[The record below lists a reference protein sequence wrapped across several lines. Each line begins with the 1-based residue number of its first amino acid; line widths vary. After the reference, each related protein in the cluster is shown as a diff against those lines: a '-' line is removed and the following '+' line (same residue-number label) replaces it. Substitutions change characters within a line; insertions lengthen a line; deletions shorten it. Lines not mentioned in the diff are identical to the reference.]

1 MKAKL
6 LFGLISMALI
16 SSSCATYKA
25 HNVNISTKE
34 IKHIDKNTT
43 NVFLIGDVG
52 KPEED
57 GSAPKTLLNLQN
69 QFEKADKDDFLLFLG
84 DNIYPRGIPLKND
97 KAIKAA
103 EHALKLQLDVAKTFP
118 GSVYF
123 IPGNHDWY
131 SGLKGLKEQ
140 EKMVEDALGKNTFQP
155 ENGCPIEKINI
166 SDDIVMLIVDSH
178 WYVTNW
184 NNHPTIND
192 DCEIKTRADF
202 LDEFRGEIKKARGK
216 ITLVAIH
223 HPMFSNGPHNGRYG
237 VKENMKPIPVLGT
250 LKNILRTS
258 TGIVN
263 ADFSN
268 PFYNDLRK
276 NLIASAQQNENVIFL
291 SGHEH
296 NLQYLEYDNV
306 PQIVSGSGSKTTPLR
321 IRNSDNYGHA
331 IPGYAVL
338 NIGND
343 KAVDVQ
349 FFNSTSEEVE
359 FYKQIKQPE
368 QIPETEYA
376 EITSDSVSASIYSKE
391 DTTKSEFYKFL
402 WGDRYRDEYST
413 NVKAKVANLDT
424 LMGGLK
430 PFRKGGGTQSKT
442 LHLKASNGKRYV
454 MRAMKKQA
462 DQFMQSAIL
471 KDQYVEGQF
480 TETASED
487 LLEDIFA
494 GAYPY
499 APFTVG
505 PLSDAINLAHLNPK
519 LYYIPKQS
527 ALGSYNDDFGNELY
541 LFEEHPSDGHNELAS
556 GNFTGEIVSTVD
568 MLQEVL
574 SDESKV
580 IDEKEFIKA
589 RLFDMLIGDAD
600 RHQDQWRW
608 LVYEDNDKTIYK
620 PLPRD
625 RDFVFSKVSDGFLFG
640 AAVKLIPDARKFR
653 KYEADLKDVKGFNVS
668 GFSLDVA
675 FIPESSKLD
684 WDEQVQL
691 IQSQITDAV
700 INDAFDDLPKELDK
714 QSIIEIKNILKD
726 RRANLQKI
734 SDRYVKLISKY
745 AVVTGTN
752 KDDYIHVKALE
763 KGKVGVSL
771 YRKKDD
777 TIKDRFHYKIY
788 DPKSTKE
795 IWIYGLDD
803 DDSFEVEGKISKIK
817 VRFIGGQNN
826 DDYNVG
832 NGKNIVIYD
841 YKSKKNDLS
850 QAKKARIKLTDDYNT
865 NVYDYR
871 KIKNNINQI
880 IPTLGAN
887 PDDGLKLGLTNT
899 YTVYGFERNP
909 FTSQH
914 QLKASYYFATDGYEL
929 NYKSEF
935 ANVIGNLNFG
945 FQAHFQSPN
954 YSVNFFGYGNET
966 ENDDDDLGLDY
977 NRVKTRIF
985 RLSPQLIWNSKRGSL
1000 IHFGFSYEVNEI
1012 HNTDNRFVSDN
1023 NLLPENIFDEEHFG
1037 GVNAAYNYT
1046 NYDNKAYP
1054 TNGMHI
1060 SVETGYKNN
1069 LEVSDRSFGYLITD
1083 LGFARKLNP
1092 SGQLV
1097 FATKL
1102 KSHLNFGDGFE
1113 FYQAASIG
1121 GLDGLR
1127 GYRNQRFTGK
1137 NAFYQNTD
1145 IRYSFNR
1152 MKTNLIPVKLGVY
1165 GGFDYGRVWLEEDTS
1180 EKWHNAYGG
1189 GFFINAV
1196 DLVSANLGVFN
1207 STDGVRVAFGLGF
1220 DF

>member
-1 MKAKL
+1 MNKKL
-6 LFGLISMALI
+6 LLGLFSIGI
-16 SSSCATYKA
+16 IVSSCATFNPY
-25 HNVNISTKE
+25 NVNTSDKTL
-34 IKHIDKNTT
+34 KHIDNNTT

-52 KPEED
+52 LPEAD
-57 GSAPKTLLNLQN
+57 GTAPKPLLKLQQ
-69 QFEKADKDDFLLFLG
+69 QFGKADKDDVLLFLG
-84 DNIYPRGIPLKND
+84 DNIYPKGIPLKNK

-103 EHALKLQLDVAKTFP
+103 EHALNLQLEVAKTFP

-123 IPGNHDWY
+123 LPGNHDWY
-131 SGLKGLKEQ
+131 SGLKGLKRQ
-140 EKMVEDALGKNTFQP
+140 EKLVEDALGKNTFQP
-155 ENGCPIEKINI
+155 ENGCPIEKVNL
-166 SDDIVMLIVDSH
+166 SDDTVMLIVDSH
-178 WYVTNW
+178 WYITNW

-192 DCEIKTRADF
+192 DCEIKSRADF
-202 LDEFRGEIKKARGK
+202 LDEFRSEIKKARGK

-223 HPMFSNGPHNGRYG
+223 HPMYSNGPHNGRYG
-237 VKENMKPIPVLGT
+237 VKENMSPLPILGT
-250 LKNILRTS
+250 LKNVLRTT

-263 ADFSN
+263 ADLSN
-268 PFYNDLRK
+268 QFYNDLRK
-276 NLIASAQQNENVIFL
+276 NLVVAAQQNENVIFL

-296 NLQYLEYDNV
+296 NLQYLEVDNV
-306 PQIVSGSGSKTTPLR
+306 NQIVSGSGSKRTPVR
-321 IRNSDNYGHA
+321 MRNPNNYGHSV
-331 IPGYAVL
+331 PGYAVL
-338 NIGND
+338 NIGKN

-349 FFNSTSEEVE
+349 FFNSDAEEVE

-368 QIPETEYA
+368 QVSEINYPEM
-376 EITSDSVSASIYSKE
+376 TSDSVSTSIYSKE
-391 DTTKSEFYKFL
+391 DTDKSGFYKFL
-402 WGDRYRDEYST
+402 WGERYRDDYST
-413 NVKAKVANLDT
+413 TVKAKVANLDT

-442 LHLKASNGKRYV
+442 LHLKDTEGKRYV

-462 DQFMQSAIL
+462 DQFMQAAIF

-480 TETASED
+480 TDTTSED

-499 APFTVG
+499 APFTLAT
-505 PLSDAINLAHLNPK
+505 LSEAINLPHLNPK
-519 LYYIPKQS
+519 LYYIPKQN
-527 ALGSYNDDFGNELY
+527 ALGLHNEDFGDELY
-541 LFEEHPSDGHNELAS
+541 LFEEHPSDGHTHLGT

-568 MLQEVL
+568 MLNDVL
-574 SDESKV
+574 SDESKI

-589 RLFDMLIGDAD
+589 RLFDMLIGDPD

-608 LVYEDNDKTIYK
+608 LVYENKGKTIYK

-625 RDFVFSKVSDGFLFG
+625 RDFAFSKVSDGFLFG
-640 AAVKLIPDARKFR
+640 TAVKIIPTARKYR
-653 KYEADLKDVKGFNVS
+653 KYESDLKDVKGFNVS

-675 FIPESSKLD
+675 FIAEANKLD
-684 WDEQVQL
+684 WDKQVQY

-700 INDAFDDLPKELDK
+700 IDKAFENLPKEID
-714 QSIIEIKNILKD
+714 INNAVAIKKILKD

-734 SDRYVKLISKY
+734 SDRYLKLLQKY
-745 AVVTGTN
+745 AVITGTH
-752 KDDYIHVKALE
+752 KDDYINVKALE
-763 KGKVGVSL
+763 SGTVEVSL

-777 TIKDRFHYKIY
+777 TIKDRFHHKIY
-788 DPKSTKE
+788 DPKATKE

-826 DDYNVG
+826 DDYKIEH
-832 NGKNIVIYD
+832 GKNIVIYD
-841 YKSKKNDLS
+841 YKSKKNDLE
-850 QAKKARIKLTDDYNT
+850 QAKKARIKLTDDYDT

-871 KIKNNINQI
+871 KLRNNVNQI
-880 IPTLGAN
+880 SPIVGAN
-887 PDDGLKLGLTNT
+887 PDDGLKLGFSNT
-899 YTVYGFERNP
+899 YTTYGFERNP

-914 QLKASYYFATDGYEL
+914 QVKAAYYFATDGYEL
-929 NYKSEF
+929 NYKGEF

-945 FQAHFQSPN
+945 FQAYFQSPN

-966 ENDDDDLGLDY
+966 ENYDDDLGLDY

-1000 IHFGFSYEVNEI
+1000 IHFGLSYEVNEI

-1023 NLLPENIFDEEHFG
+1023 DLLPENIFDEEHFG
-1037 GVNAAYNYT
+1037 GVNAKYDYY

-1060 SVETGYKNN
+1060 SIETGYKNN
-1069 LEVSDRSFGYLITD
+1069 LEVSGRSFGYLITD
-1083 LGFARKLNP
+1083 LGFARQLNP
-1092 SGQLV
+1092 SGRLV

-1102 KSHLNFGDGFE
+1102 KGHLNFGDGFE

-1145 IRYSFNR
+1145 LRYSFNR
-1152 MKTNLIPVKLGVY
+1152 MKTQLVPIKLGIY
-1165 GGFDYGRVWLEEDTS
+1165 GGFDYGRVWLEDDSS

-1189 GFFINAV
+1189 GLFINAV
-1196 DLVSANLGVFN
+1196 DLLSANLGMFHA
-1207 STDGVRVAFGLGF
+1207 SDGIRVSFGMGF